1 MVAMKKFNLA
11 SVRNIFVS
19 DLQRQ
24 VLSWPELVELF
35 SAPPAEATDR
45 DTWAREAVTE
55 GRYSLFT
62 PSDFL
67 MANDPQAQ
75 RNDKGFRRCNENV
88 LGKDLLIL
96 DVDNDIGKGRA
107 MLSLEEAKVAFADYT
122 YILYTSY
129 NHRLAENDHADR
141 FRIII
146 PLSSY
151 CKKVNWILRTERM
164 KSLWR
169 FADPASFTLSQ
180 PFYFPVV
187 HPDRKSDYVCWTNT
201 GKSLDW
207 DEVEPIVTV
216 SNIAH
221 ASANQSAERPIDLT
235 VHSITL
241 ADGNGESVYDLYHRL
256 PEGYDHRERCFSP
269 FRNDQDADC
278 FVYRHGPSLC
288 VWDNASGVLKYL
300 PMFQRE
306 PTQVIA
312 DWFARHEEREVT
324 HNANPHTT
332 PAPPK
337 PAPVVT
343 KPAPLVEYPS
353 PVIRI
358 DERYLL
364 TPSLNAL
371 PKKGLLFI
379 KSPKGTG
386 KTTVLEELMPVIKGR
401 VLLLGHRIT
410 LLSALAEKLD
420 LMDYQKSKSAK
431 EDRLAIC
438 LDSLTR
444 FSANPDSKETPYDT
458 ILIDESEQVLRH
470 LTAETLKRR
479 RRDVVNTLIRLIR
492 NAKRVICLDADLTAE
507 LSIAVMAKLRGM
519 EQLETDELV
528 GYINDFKFTGRSIE
542 MYPSRDQLIATLLD
556 HVNQRQRFFV
566 ATNNREFAETLEV
579 IVHQRWPE
587 ARIMMVSSRTS
598 DLADVKAFLR
608 DPEGKVT
615 QYDIVIATPSMAT
628 GVSIDVEGH
637 FAATFGFFQQR
648 PSTYQDCDQAISRV
662 RGNVPTKVWIQMV
675 EHTKPPL
682 PEDFFRAMAY
692 ERELTTRIRLPGER
706 PEFTKGELLWFDIYA
721 RLRWLEEYWMHSK
734 LERFIDLKV
743 NTGHE
748 VNFVEPDE
756 QAMTEGF
763 DAVIEANYSAL
774 RQEVEAI
781 LAAEDISSEEL
792 DRIRAKPVKSHDDE
806 ILLKRSLIQSHLGS
820 LPFTYG
826 NIYETLAKGHL
837 RKRKYIEQ
845 VDAGLESNIEMDKR
859 ERAKSKRAVTD
870 FSHRTKEFEGFTALL
885 QAAEIDYPTMR
896 ANVIA
901 MYDAKQQLEAVKTK
915 AEPRSP
921 ARRAAFDAF
930 NAETAGID
938 LSISK
943 EQMKAVAELY
953 FKNMYDYNLFFE
965 CRIKDP
971 TNERNQAKVWNATFG
986 KFGLPVRPLKKGG
999 RNAQVTVYE
1008 IDYSRDGLMHKAV
1021 ADRSAAFLAIQS
1033 GSTGTIQT

>member
-19 DLQRQ
+19 DLQRK
-24 VLSWPELVELF
+24 VLSWPELLALF
-35 SAPPAEATDR
+35 SAPPAETTDR
-45 DTWAREAVTE
+45 DAWAREAVAE
-55 GRYSLFT
+55 NRYCLFT

-75 RNDKGFRRCNENV
+75 RNDKGYRRCNENV

-129 NHRLAENDHADR
+129 NHRLAENGNVDR

-151 CKKVNWILRTERM
+151 CKKVNWVLRTERM

-187 HPDRKSDYVCWTNT
+187 HPDRKGDYLCWTNT

-207 DEVEPIVTV
+207 HDVEPITTV

-221 ASANQSAERPIDLT
+221 ASAHQSAERSIDLT
-235 VHSITL
+235 VYSITL
-241 ADGNGESVYDLYHRL
+241 ADGNGESVYDLYRRL
-256 PEGYDHRERCFSP
+256 PEGYVHRERCFSP
-269 FRNDQDADC
+269 FRDDQDADC

-288 VWDNASGVLKYL
+288 VWDNASAALTYL
-300 PMFQRE
+300 PLYQRE

-312 DWFARHEEREVT
+312 DWFVRHAERKAA
-324 HNANPHTT
+324 HNANLHIVPS
-332 PAPPK
+332 PPK
-337 PAPVVT
+337 PASVAA
-343 KPAPLVEYPS
+343 KAAPLVEYAS

-410 LLSALAEKLD
+410 LLSALAEKLG
-420 LMDYQKSKSAK
+420 LKDYQQTKSAK

-470 LTAETLKRR
+470 LTSETLKKRR
-479 RRDVVNTLIRLIR
+479 REVVNTLIRLIR
-492 NAKRVICLDADLTAE
+492 NAKRVICLDADLTSE
-507 LSIAVMAKLRGM
+507 LSIAVMVKLRGM
-519 EQLETDELV
+519 EQLETDEFV
-528 GYINDFKFTGRSIE
+528 GYINDFKFAGRSIE
-542 MYPSRDQLIATLLD
+542 MYPSRDQLIASLLD
-556 HVNQRQRFFV
+556 HVKQRQRFFV
-566 ATNNREFAETLEV
+566 ATNNREFAETLV
-579 IVHQRWPE
+579 VMIHQRWPE
-587 ARIMMVSSRTS
+587 ARIMLVSSRTS
-598 DLADVKAFLR
+598 DRADVKAFLR

-637 FAATFGFFQQR
+637 FSATFGFFNQR
-648 PSTYQDCDQAISRV
+648 PATYQDCDQAISRV
-662 RGNVPTKVWIQMV
+662 RGNIPTKVWVQEIK
-675 EHTKPPL
+675 HTRPPL
-682 PEDFFRAMAY
+682 PEDYFYALAY
-692 ERELTTRIRLPGER
+692 KRELTTRIRLPGER

-721 RLRWLEEYWMHSK
+721 RLSWLEECWMHSK
-734 LERFIDLKV
+734 RERFIDLKV

-748 VNFVEPDE
+748 VAFIEPDE
-756 QAMTEGF
+756 QAELDGRM
-763 DAVIEANYSAL
+763 AVIEANYDAL

-781 LAAEDISSEEL
+781 LAAEDLSSEDL
-792 DRIRAKPVKSHDDE
+792 DRIAAKPVKSREDE
-806 ILLKRSLIQSHLGS
+806 ILLKRSLIKSHLGK
-820 LPFTYG
+820 LPFTFE
-826 NIYETLAKGHL
+826 NIRETLAKGHL
-837 RKRKYIEQ
+837 RKRRNIQ
-845 VDAGLESNIEMDKR
+845 QINDGLDANIDRDKL

-870 FSHRTKEFEGFTALL
+870 FSHRTKESEGFTALL
-885 QAAEIDYPTMR
+885 QAAGIDYPSMC
-896 ANVIA
+896 AQVIA
-901 MYDAKQQLEAVKTK
+901 MYDAKQRLNAVIKTEK
-915 AEPRSP
+915 PRSP
-921 ARRAAFDAF
+921 ARRAAFEAF

-938 LSISK
+938 IAISR
-943 EQMKAVAELY
+943 EQMLAVAQLY
-953 FKNMYDYNLFFE
+953 FKHMYDYNLFFG

-986 KFGLPVRPLKKGG
+986 KFGLPVRALKKGP
-999 RNAQVTVYE
+999 RDAQVTVYE
-1008 IDYSRDGLMHKAV
+1008 IDCSRDGLVQKAV
-1021 ADRSAAFLAIQS
+1021 ADRSAAIMAIQS
-1033 GSTGTIQT
+1033 